1 LLVTSI
7 ELQVRCVEEPHL
19 LRAHGDTYRAYTAD
33 AGRFVP
39 GVGLIR

>member
-19 LRAHGDTYRAYTAD
+19 LRAHGDSYRTAD